1 VLVSGQQKLERMR
14 DGRAVYIGAERV
26 DDVTSHPAFRGG
38 AHTVAGLYDL
48 KADPAKRELFSY
60 EDGGERISL
69 YWLRCRD
76 RDDLARRMRC
86 CKAIA
91 DATYGY
97 IGRSPDQ
104 VSGLIT
110 GLAMN
115 AGLLDRLHQGFGQNL
130 LRYYDHARNNDLYL
144 SFAVTPASGRK
155 SADLFP
161 NQQRDDPNLRVVA
174 EDDAGV
180 TVSGMKMLATS
191 AVYADEILIGN
202 LTPID
207 DKFKS
212 EAITA
217 ALPLNAPGVSLWS
230 RQPYAQKV
238 AHEADY
244 PMSYRFDET
253 DSVLVCDQVKIPW
266 ERVFLHN
273 DAAMSRRIYIETP
286 ANCYQNHQSNI
297 RFWSK
302 MGLIVGVASRVCQA
316 NGTDKIPAVREVLGR
331 LAALEALI
339 GGLVMGQIEAW
350 EEWPE
355 GFATPNRRIMY
366 AALNWCQEH
375 HTEIV
380 DILRT
385 LLGGY
390 PLVMPASIDV
400 LTDSALSECFERWW
414 KTPSIEAVE
423 RHKLYKL
430 AWDLV
435 GSEFAGRHMLYEKFY
450 AGSSIVVRNQS
461 DREAPWER
469 FHDTVDR
476 LLAGIEVPDG
486 GGRKP

>member
-1 VLVSGQQKLERMR
+1 VLISGQHKLERMR
-14 DGRAVYIGAERV
+14 DGRTVYIGAERV
-26 DDVTSHPAFRGG
+26 DDVTSHPAFREG
-38 AHTVAGLYDL
+38 AKTIAGLYDL
-48 KADPAKRELFSY
+48 KADPAKRDLFSFE
-60 EDGGERISL
+60 EDGERISL
-69 YWLRCRD
+69 YWLRCRN
-76 RDDLARRMRC
+76 RDDLVRRMRC

-91 DATYGY
+91 DATYGFV
-97 IGRSPDQ
+97 GRSPDQ

-115 AGLLDRLHQGFGQNL
+115 AALLDGLRPGFGQNL
-130 LRYYDHARNNDLYL
+130 LKYYDFARKNDLYL

-155 SADLFP
+155 ASDLFP
-161 NQQRDDPNLRVVA
+161 GQQRDDPNLQVVA

-207 DKFKS
+207 DTLKS

-217 ALPLNAPGVSLWS
+217 ALQLNAPGVTLWS
-230 RQPYAQKV
+230 RQPYAQHV
-238 AHEADY
+238 AHQADY

-253 DSVLVCDQVKIPW
+253 DSVLVCNQVKIPW

-273 DAAMSRRIYIETP
+273 EAAMSRRIYIETP
-286 ANCYQNHQSNI
+286 ANCYQNHQSNV
-297 RFWSK
+297 RFWAK
-302 MGLIVGVASRVCQA
+302 MGLIVGLASRICQA
-316 NGTDKIPAVREVLGR
+316 NGTDKIPAVREQLGR
-331 LAALEALI
+331 LASLEALI
-339 GGLVMGQIEAW
+339 GGLVAGQIEAW
-350 EEWPE
+350 EEWPA

-366 AALNWCQEH
+366 TALNWCQEH
-375 HTEIV
+375 HTGII
-380 DILRT
+380 DTLRT

-400 LTDSALSECFERWW
+400 ITDDALRDTFARWW

-430 AWDLV
+430 AWDIV
-435 GSEFAGRHMLYEKFY
+435 GTEFAGRHMLYEKFY

-461 DREAPWER
+461 DREAPWQN

-476 LLAGIEVPDG
+476 LLADIELPET
-486 GGRKP
+486 GGR

>member
-1 VLVSGQQKLERMR
+1 MLVSGERKLERMR
-14 DGRAVYIGAERV
+14 DGRTVYIGAERV
-26 DDVTSHPAFRGG
+26 DDVTSHPAFREG
-38 AHTVAGLYDL
+38 ARTVAGLYDL
-48 KADPAKRELFSY
+48 KADPAKRELFSF
-60 EDGGERISL
+60 EEAGERISL
-69 YWLRCRD
+69 YWLRCRN
-76 RDDLARRMRC
+76 RDDLTRRMRC

-91 DATYGY
+91 DYTYGF

-115 AGLLDRLHQGFGQNL
+115 AGLLDRVHAGFGQNL
-130 LRYYDHARNNDLYL
+130 VKYYDFARKNDLYL

-155 SADLFP
+155 DAGLFP
-161 NQQRDDPNLRVVA
+161 GQQRDDPNLHVVA
-174 EDDAGV
+174 EDETGV
-180 TVSGMKMLATS
+180 TVTGMKMLATS

-207 DKFKS
+207 ETLKS

-217 ALPLNAPGVSLWS
+217 AIPLNAPGLALWS
-230 RQPYAQKV
+230 RQPYAQHV
-238 AHEADY
+238 AHQADY
-244 PMSYRFDET
+244 PMSYRYDET
-253 DSVLVCDQVKIPW
+253 DSVLVCNNVKIPW

-297 RFWSK
+297 RFWAK
-302 MGLIVGVASRVCQA
+302 MQLIVGLASRICQA
-316 NGTDKIPAVREVLGR
+316 NGTDKIPAVREQLGR
-331 LAALEALI
+331 LAALEALV
-339 GGLVMGQIEAW
+339 GGLVHGQIDAFEN
-350 EEWPE
+350 WPD

-366 AALNWCQEH
+366 ATLNWCQEH

-380 DILRT
+380 DTLRT

-400 LTDSALSECFERWW
+400 LTDEAMRDTFQLWW

-430 AWDLV
+430 AWDIT
-435 GSEFAGRHMLYEKFY
+435 GTEFAGRHMLYEKFY

-461 DREAPWER
+461 DREAPWQS

-476 LLAGIEVPDG
+476 LLASIEVPG
-486 GGRKP
+486 T

>member
-1 VLVSGQQKLERMR
+1 MR

-26 DDVTSHPAFRGG
+26 DDVTSHPAFREG
-38 AHTVAGLYDL
+38 ARTVAGLYDL
-48 KADPAKRELFSY
+48 KADPARRELFAFE
-60 EDGGERISL
+60 EDGELISL
-69 YWLRCRD
+69 YWLRCRN
-76 RDDLARRMRC
+76 RHDLTRRMRC

-91 DATYGY
+91 DATYGFV
-97 IGRSPDQ
+97 GRSPDQ
-104 VSGLIT
+104 VSGLVT

-115 AGLLDRLHQGFGQNL
+115 APLLDGLRAGFGQDL
-130 LRYYDHARNNDLYL
+130 LKYSDTARKNDLYL

-155 SADLFP
+155 SAELFP
-161 NQQRDDPNLRVVA
+161 GQQRDDPNLQVVA
-174 EDDAGV
+174 EDDRGV

-217 ALPLNAPGVSLWS
+217 ALPLNAPGLTLWS
-230 RQPYAQKV
+230 RQPYAQPV
-238 AHEADY
+238 RHEADY

-253 DSVLVCDQVKIPW
+253 DSVLVCDRVKIPW

-286 ANCYQNHQSNI
+286 ANCYQNHQSNV
-297 RFWSK
+297 RFWAK
-302 MGLIVGVASRVCQA
+302 MNLIVGLASRICQA
-316 NGTDKIPAVREVLGR
+316 NGTDKIPAVRETLGR
-331 LAALEALI
+331 LASLEALI
-339 GGLVMGQIEAW
+339 GGLVAGQIEAW

-366 AALNWCQEH
+366 SALNWCQEH
-375 HTEIV
+375 HTEII
-380 DILRT
+380 DTLRT

-400 LTDSALSECFERWW
+400 VTDDGLRDTFERWW

-430 AWDLV
+430 AWDIV
-435 GSEFAGRHMLYEKFY
+435 GTEFAGRHMLYEKFY
-450 AGSSIVVRNQS
+450 AGSSVVVRNQS
-461 DREAPWER
+461 DREAPWQS

-476 LLAGIEVPDG
+476 LLASIEVPEVG
-486 GGRKP
+486 PGKSRH

>member
-1 VLVSGQQKLERMR
+1 VLVSGHQKLERMR
-14 DGRAVYIGAERV
+14 DGRAVFVGAERI
-26 DDVTSHPAFRGG
+26 DDVTGHPAFREG
-38 AHTVAGLYDL
+38 ARTVAGLYDL
-48 KADPAKRELFSY
+48 KSDPKKRELFSFE
-60 EDGGERISL
+60 EDGERISL
-69 YWLRCRD
+69 YWLRCRN
-76 RDDLARRMRC
+76 REDLVRRMRC

-115 AGLLDRLHQGFGQNL
+115 AGLLDRMHQGFGQNL
-130 LRYYDHARNNDLYL
+130 LRYYDYARENDLYL

-161 NQQRDDPNLRVVA
+161 NQQRDDPNLQVVA
-174 EDDAGV
+174 ENDAGV

-207 DKFKS
+207 DKLKS

-230 RQPYAQKV
+230 RQPYAQHV

-273 DAAMSRRIYIETP
+273 DASMSRRIYIETP

-302 MGLIVGVASRVCQA
+302 MGLIVGVASRICQA

-339 GGLVMGQIEAW
+339 GGLVAGQIEAW
-350 EEWPE
+350 EAWPE

-390 PLVMPASIDV
+390 PLVMPASIGV
-400 LTDSALSECFERWW
+400 MTDGPLRERFERWW

-476 LLAGIEVPDG
+476 LLASIEVPG
-486 GGRKP
+486 GDR